1 MRIGP
6 ARAEAWSVPAPGVHA
21 APINFPLN
29 RGGRFCAESG
39 SAVSGPGRTG
49 SHEGRDDFR
58 FQYVSTA
65 SVDADL
71 RSEGLCTMAPDL
83 SHRGRGRT
91 WCRTRCAVAPVRRRS
106 ENDDANDHD
115 QADETP
121 APRMAYGR
129 ERFSHLG
136 RKLRARSKRK

>member
-65 SVDADL
+65 SVVADL

-91 WCRTRCAVAPVRRRS
+91 WRS
-106 ENDDANDHD
+106 EEHTSELQSLMRISYAVFCLKKKTHT
-115 QADETP
+115 QTT
-121 APRMAYGR
+121 
-129 ERFSHLG
+129 H
-136 RKLRARSKRK
+136 

>member
-65 SVDADL
+65 SVVADL

-91 WCRTRCAVAPVRRRS
+91 WCRNRCDVAPVRRS
-106 ENDDANDHD
+106 EEHTSEPPVTN
-115 QADETP
+115 
-121 APRMAYGR
+121 APLVCRLL
-129 ERFSHLG
+129 LG
-136 RKLRARSKRK
+136 KKNTTS